1 MVVLPMLTTS
11 SMGIVLLQL
20 KGQFVTQVPLLNFQ
34 TFASDKVKDLVEV
47 SEVNTRRWKFH
58 TCDVSTLACED
69 DIETWASWLI
79 HRDLRAIDNEIELHN
94 AFHTARIVQD
104 VSFQDALRDAFLAR
118 LREGQHSGSLN
129 VDLLQLNEFM
139 ICWEFPETSACII
152 DVSGDLLYN
161 LILHHDAKAAT
172 VGGPFGMNDE
182 GTSASRSPIW
192 PLHISLGR
200 RVNEGILFNYQTT
213 SSAGNITLTT
223 KRTSLATEH
232 TVCLELPDMATPSG
246 LLQHSSLFFDRFAFV
261 QLLTVS

>member
-182 GTSASRSPIW
+182 GYYKSDIREQIPDLALAYFTGPKSERRD
-192 PLHISLGR
+192 PLQLSDDEFCRKYHAH
-200 RVNEGILFNYQTT
+200 NKENQPCY
-213 SSAGNITLTT
+213 
-223 KRTSLATEH
+223 RTH
-232 TVCLELPDMATPSG
+232 RLPGTA
-246 LLQHSSLFFDRFAFV
+246 
-261 QLLTVS
+261 